1 MTDREYEMQCDRQM
15 QNDYTEYRNEQKAKS
30 YEEQLRDE
38 NAELKKI
45 VAELKEKLEDEKDYS
60 NFITNNLENKIVKL
74 KDEIKAKEE
83 LIRELLFKIK
93 ARDGEIYELKKENF
107 KLNEDMQWY
116 LCEIEDTKVGLLEDE
131 NAELR
136 EKIKEL
142 ENKQ

>member
-1 MTDREYEMQCDRQM
+1 MTDREFEMKVDRQM
-15 QNDYTEYRNEQKAKS
+15 QSDYTEYRNEQKAKS

-45 VAELKEKLEDEKDYS
+45 VAELKEKLEDEKDYN
-60 NFITNNLENKIVKL
+60 NFITNNLENKIVEL

-142 ENKQ
+142 EDK

>member
-1 MTDREYEMQCDRQM
+1 MTDREYEMQVDRQM
-15 QNDYTEYRNEQKAKS
+15 QSDYTKYRNEQ
-30 YEEQLRDE
+30 RDE

-45 VAELKEKLEDEKDYS
+45 VAELKEKLESEKDYS

-142 ENKQ
+142 EDKQ